1 MAQTEECDD
10 CSDRTEFCFL
20 LDGERHRITHVA
32 NLSSHQYLCSDHL
45 GSPGRHSLCIR
56 HDVDGLVWA
65 PVLPTSDGACGA
77 LRHEATFNALGYVW
91 AAKAG
96 DRQFSGHAPDASY
109 AAYCGL
115 QRHVHVYRQP
125 EALAKEM
132 ELRNRKTGQCVASV
146 ARHHVISLP
155 TNENIVGMCCARE
168 AVFLLTR
175 SALFAVVV
183 A

>member
-10 CSDRTEFCFL
+10 CSERADFCYLF
-20 LDGERHRITHVA
+20 DGERHRASHVI
-32 NLSSHQYLCSDHL
+32 NLSSHQWLCSDHL
-45 GSPGRHSLCIR
+45 EAPGQRSLCVR

-65 PVLPTSDGACGA
+65 PSARDAERSPLDHV
-77 LRHEATFNALGYVW
+77 ATFNALGYLW
-91 AAKAG
+91 AAKSAE
-96 DRQFSGHAPDASY
+96 RQFSGHSPDASF
-109 AAYCGL
+109 AAYCAL

-125 EALAKEM
+125 EAIAREM
-132 ELRNRKTGQCVASV
+132 ELRNRKTGKAVGAV

-155 TNENIVGMCCARE
+155 SNESIVGMCCSRE

-175 SALFAVVV
+175 SSLFAVLV